1 MKDKYLNLAGKM
13 EGKMLDSFEFETF
26 IDIHSNTFM
35 AYVSSIVAKL
45 TGSDSA
51 YQGIHK
57 EISKIYDQ
65 YPKVAQLF
73 DVEKATDLSE
83 QDCEALIKILLLRN
97 QLTDLEMQAVYLRG
111 CCDCVGYLKKAG
123 IL

>member
-1 MKDKYLNLAGKM
+1 
-13 EGKMLDSFEFETF
+13 MLDFEFETF
-26 IDIHSNTFM
+26 IDTQSSVFM

-45 TGSDSA
+45 AGSDRA
-51 YQGIHK
+51 YQDIRS

-65 YPKVAQLF
+65 YPKVAQLL
-73 DVEKATDLSE
+73 DVEKTADLSK
-83 QDCEALIKILLLRN
+83 QDCEALVKILLLRN

-123 IL
+123 VL

>member
-1 MKDKYLNLAGKM
+1 
-13 EGKMLDSFEFETF
+13 MLDSFEFETF
-26 IDIHSNTFM
+26 IDVHSNTFM
-35 AYVSSIVAKL
+35 DYVSSIVAKL
-45 TGSDSA
+45 ARSDSA
-51 YQGIHK
+51 YQEIRG

-65 YPKVAQLF
+65 YPQVAQLL
-73 DVEKATDLSE
+73 DVEKADDLSK

-111 CCDCVGYLKKAG
+111 CCDSVGYLKKAG

>member
-1 MKDKYLNLAGKM
+1 
-13 EGKMLDSFEFETF
+13 MLDSFEFETF
-26 IDIHSNTFM
+26 IDVHSNTFM
-35 AYVSSIVAKL
+35 DYVSSIVAKL
-45 TGSDSA
+45 ARSDSA
-51 YQGIHK
+51 YQEIRG

-65 YPKVAQLF
+65 YPKVAQLL
-73 DVEKATDLSE
+73 DVEKTNDLSK

-111 CCDCVGYLKKAG
+111 CCDCIGYLKKAG